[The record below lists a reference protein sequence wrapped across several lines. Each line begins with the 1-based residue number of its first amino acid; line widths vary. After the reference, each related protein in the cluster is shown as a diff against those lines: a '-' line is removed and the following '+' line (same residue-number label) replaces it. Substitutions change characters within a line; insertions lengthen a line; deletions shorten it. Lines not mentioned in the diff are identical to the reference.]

1 MNNNPTIKDVSK
13 YAGVSTATVSRVING
28 STGVNSETEK
38 KVKNA
43 LKELNYQVNV
53 IARSLKT
60 NSTKLIGVLAP
71 NFSNVFYN
79 DLFQELEKG
88 LAIKGFSLIIC
99 SSEHSKDEEYKKMK
113 MLLERNVDGIIFF
126 PISEDCNHLLD
137 LNLDVVIPMVMVDR
151 SANGLNVD
159 LVLSD
164 NFYGSYHLTKALIA
178 EGHKRIGFI
187 GGLEHVSNAKLRY
200 QGYQLA
206 MKESGLKVEEE
217 FVIREGDT
225 LQNGYSAME
234 KIMNTENHP
243 VAFLLENQMTHVGA
257 TTYLYAEVPHQKSK
271 NICIASYDFM
281 RDYALL
287 TFCHYAMYQPLEEI
301 GKEVVRLILERIELK
316 NNENPIKIII
326 KPTMKVMSANGGI
339 VSDPQLQEE
348 VIPAYLVKELK

>member
-28 STGVNSETEK
+28 AEGVNPKTVEK
-38 KVKNA
+38 VQKA
-43 LKELNYQVNV
+43 LNELNYQVNV

-60 NSTKLIGVLAP
+60 NTTKLVGVLAP

-79 DLFQELEKG
+79 DLFQEIEKG
-88 LAIKGFSLIIC
+88 LAHKGFSLIIC
-99 SSEHSKDEEYKKMK
+99 SSEYSKEEEYKKMK

-126 PISEDCNHLLD
+126 PLSEDCTHLES
-137 LNLDVVIPMVMVDR
+137 LNLTKVIPMVMVDR
-151 SANGLNVD
+151 SAKGLNVD

-164 NFYGSYHLTKALIA
+164 NLYGAYHLTKALIA

-200 QGYQLA
+200 QGYLKA
-206 MKESGLKVEEE
+206 MNEEHLEIEEE

-234 KIMNTENHP
+234 RIIKTKNHP
-243 VAFLLENQMTHVGA
+243 NAFLLENQMTHVGA
-257 TTYLYAEVPHQKSK
+257 TTYLYAEVPYEQYQ

-281 RDYALL
+281 RDSALL
-287 TFCHYAMYQPLEEI
+287 TFCHYAMYQPLEII
-301 GKEVVRLILERIELK
+301 GREVVKLILNRIEIK
-316 NNENPIKIII
+316 NNDDANTIII
-326 KPTMKVMSANGGI
+326 KPIMKVMSANGGI
-339 VSDPQLQEE
+339 VTDPQLQDE
-348 VIPAYLVKELK
+348 VVPSYLVKER

>member
-28 STGVNSETEK
+28 AEGVNPKTVEK
-38 KVKNA
+38 VQKA

-60 NSTKLIGVLAP
+60 NTTKLIGVLAP

-79 DLFQELEKG
+79 DLFQEIEKG
-88 LAIKGFSLIIC
+88 LAIYGFSLIIC
-99 SSEHSKDEEYKKMK
+99 SSEHSKEEEYKKMK

-126 PISEDCNHLLD
+126 PISEDCNHLMD
-137 LNLDVVIPMVMVDR
+137 LNLTKVIPMVMVDR
-151 SANGLNVD
+151 SAKGLDVD

-164 NFYGSYHLTKALIA
+164 NVYGSYYLTKALIT

-200 QGYQLA
+200 RGYLKA
-206 MKESGLKVEEE
+206 MNEAHLKIEKE
-217 FVIREGDT
+217 FIIREGDT

-234 KIMNTENHP
+234 RIINTKNHP
-243 VAFLLENQMTHVGA
+243 NAFLLENQMTHVGA
-257 TTYLYAEVPHQKSK
+257 TTYLYAEVPHEQFK

-281 RDYALL
+281 RDSALL
-287 TFCHYAMYQPLEEI
+287 TFCHYAMYQPLEQI
-301 GKEVVRLILERIELK
+301 GKEVVRLILKRIELK
-316 NNENPIKIII
+316 NNDNPNKIII
-326 KPTMKVMSANGGI
+326 KPIMKVMSANGGI
-339 VSDPQLQEE
+339 VTDPNLQEE
-348 VIPAYLVKELK
+348 VIPAYLVKER